1 MALCQL
7 LLKITASIMLGG
19 EGIAAITSR
28 KLLEAE
34 IIRGKID
41 I

>member
-1 MALCQL
+1 MS
-7 LLKITASIMLGG
+7 TAIENHSLYNAGG